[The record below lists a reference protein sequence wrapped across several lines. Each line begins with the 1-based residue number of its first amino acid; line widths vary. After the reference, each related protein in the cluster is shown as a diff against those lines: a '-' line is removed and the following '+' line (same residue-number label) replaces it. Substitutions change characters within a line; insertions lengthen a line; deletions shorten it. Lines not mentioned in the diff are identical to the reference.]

1 MPADSLETI
10 INHAFLKGSGRVGR
24 TGMKSDEH
32 KADLAVE
39 AHIRHIHT
47 PYEEFLNAGADRREA
62 REAVW
67 ETVKAI
73 KMAWEG
79 GGREVTPLTLRG
91 RTDSDMD
98 LEIIEVED

>member
-1 MPADSLETI
+1 
-10 INHAFLKGSGRVGR
+10 
-24 TGMKSDEH
+24 MKSDER

-39 AHIRHIHT
+39 AHIRHMHT
-47 PYEEFLNAGADRREA
+47 PYEELINAGIDRREA

-91 RTDSDMD
+91 RSEADMD
-98 LEIIEVED
+98 IDIIEVED

>member
-1 MPADSLETI
+1 M
-10 INHAFLKGSGRVGR
+10 
-24 TGMKSDEH
+24 
-32 KADLAVE
+32 
-39 AHIRHIHT
+39 HT
-47 PYEEFLNAGADRREA
+47 PYEELLNAGVDRKEA

-91 RTDSDMD
+91 RSEADMD
-98 LEIIEVED
+98 MDMDIIEVDD